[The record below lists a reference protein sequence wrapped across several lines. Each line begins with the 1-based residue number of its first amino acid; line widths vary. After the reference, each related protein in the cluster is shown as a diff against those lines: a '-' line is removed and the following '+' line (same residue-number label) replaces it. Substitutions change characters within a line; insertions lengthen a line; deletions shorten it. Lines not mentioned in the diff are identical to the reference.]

1 MLTDEELI
9 AALQGAFDDA
19 TADVCPP
26 SELVRTTCRRQR
38 NRHRRLRIAQAAL
51 PVALVLAVSGTAI
64 AWHGQHGQSAS
75 ITPSTRPT
83 AVSATP
89 SSGQTAN
96 RGTPGPTSTSTDD
109 SALNGY
115 RLKLPITF
123 VPGAGPAGCPSS
135 ANLSSAEKTRLF
147 TAPGSHCPF
156 LVQSVIS
163 QLPPGMIVVTATA
176 QPSGEQVKFYR
187 GMSPDGKFYNSYVR
201 VRLSTGGSVYVLID
215 PLQGAL
221 SLQQYAEL
229 ADGTI
234 ATPA

>member
-1 MLTDEELI
+1 MLTDEEII

-19 TADVCPP
+19 TADVCPS

-38 NRHRRLRIAQAAL
+38 NRHRRVRIAQAAL

-64 AWHGQHGQSAS
+64 AWHGPHRQSAS
-75 ITPSTRPT
+75 VTPSSRPT
-83 AVSATP
+83 ASATP
-89 SSGQTAN
+89 STEPTGN
-96 RGTPGPTSTSTDD
+96 GGPGNAPSSTSTGD

-123 VPGAGPAGCPSS
+123 VPGAGPASCPSHADLS
-135 ANLSSAEKTRLF
+135 AAEKARLF
-147 TAPGSHCPF
+147 TAPGARCPF
-156 LVQSVIS
+156 LVRSVIS
-163 QLPPGMIVVTATA
+163 HLPPGMVVVTATA
-176 QPSGEQVKFYR
+176 QPSGEQVRFYR
-187 GMSPDGKFYNSYVR
+187 GMSADGKFYNSYVR

-234 ATPA
+234 ATRA